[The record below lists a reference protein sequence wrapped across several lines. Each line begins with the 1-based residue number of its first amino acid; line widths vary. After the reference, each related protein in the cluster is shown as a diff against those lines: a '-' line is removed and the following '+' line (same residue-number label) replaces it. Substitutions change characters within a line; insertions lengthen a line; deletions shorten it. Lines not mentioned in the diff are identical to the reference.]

1 MSVRAAILSAARA
14 RYSEATALLPDQIRE
29 SLCERQM
36 AEDRLAGHLLLNL
49 SEREANEIKRAM
61 RDMRVH
67 VMTLPALRE
76 KHRRNI
82 QKFRTEMNEWW
93 WQKENELNDSKMK

>member
-61 RDMRVH
+61 REMRVH
-67 VMTLPALRE
+67 VMSLPALRE

-93 WQKENELNDSKMK
+93 QKKENELTNTEIK